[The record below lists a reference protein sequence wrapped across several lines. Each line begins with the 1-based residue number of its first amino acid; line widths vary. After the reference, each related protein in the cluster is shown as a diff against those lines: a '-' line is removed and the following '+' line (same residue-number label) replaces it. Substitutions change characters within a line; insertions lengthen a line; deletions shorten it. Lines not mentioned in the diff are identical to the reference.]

1 VLRHA
6 YKRPGLPWM
15 MEVVDGD
22 TTLGGR
28 VQSAVGKP
36 AAVVRG
42 GFLNLI
48 YFDAGRQL
56 LRHAVLSQ

>member
-1 VLRHA
+1 MLRHA

-22 TTLGGR
+22 TTVGGR
-28 VQSAVGKP
+28 VRSTVANP
-36 AAVVRG
+36 AAVVRD

-48 YFDAGRQL
+48 YFDRGRQR